1 MTPPSLFVILQT
13 TSRNRQARAPG
24 VSARTHAHSAFVS
37 PSLCPFKLTQSHAHT
52 HLLTEER
59 KKKEKRR
66 QRRITGRINASGLP
80 KKKTRREELPSLRS
94 FKVRTFTEMKSL
106 AWLLSGGKCSMH
118 ARVEVVHW
126 VWMWSSSGLIGVNE
140 WWVVT
145 GSC

>member
-1 MTPPSLFVILQT
+1 MTQPSLFVILHT

-37 PSLCPFKLTQSHAHT
+37 PSLCPFKLTQSHA

-80 KKKTRREELPSLRS
+80 KKKTRREELPSLHS

-106 AWLLSGGKCSMH
+106 ARLLSGGKCSMH